1 MKNLV
6 FCLFVILPM
15 TAQAAPQVS
24 ITDAAKSFLA
34 SLDASQ
40 RTMTVMDFVSDERE
54 NYHYTPR
61 QRSGIPFK
69 AMTAPQRTAATQ
81 LLEAVL
87 SDQGKLKV
95 TQIMSLESVLGE
107 IERKPNNRNS
117 ENYYFSIFGTP
128 GDPKGWGWRFEGH
141 HISLNFSLVD
151 GKKISLTPSFL
162 GSNPAEVRTGSQL
175 GLRILAAEEDLSRTL
190 VNTLLADGKKSV
202 LFSDQAPHEIL
213 TGEKREVTAFE
224 PVGIAASEM
233 SGAQRTA
240 LIHLISQYTGRYR
253 KELADA
259 DMTKIEKAGIENIH
273 FGWAGGTRTGEAY
286 YYRIQG
292 PTFLIECV
300 NFQNNANHIHT
311 VWRDFN
317 GDFGRDLLAEHVR
330 QDHTP

>member
-1 MKNLV
+1 
-6 FCLFVILPM
+6 M
-15 TAQAAPQVS
+15 TAGAAPHLT

-34 SLDASQ
+34 ALDAPQ
-40 RTMTVMDFVSDERE
+40 RAKIVIPFVGDERE

-61 QRSGIPFK
+61 ERAGITFK
-69 AMTAPQRTAATQ
+69 AMTPPQRTAATQ
-81 LLEAVL
+81 LLESVL

-95 TQIMSLESVLGE
+95 TQIMSLESVLGA
-107 IERKPNNRNS
+107 IERKPNNRDS

-128 GDPKGWGWRFEGH
+128 GDAKGWGWRFEGH
-141 HISLNFSLVD
+141 HISLNFSLIE
-151 GKKISLTPSFL
+151 GQKISLTPSFL
-162 GSNPAEVRTGSQL
+162 GSNPAEVRTGPQL
-175 GLRILAAEEDLSRTL
+175 GLRILAAEEDLSRAL

-224 PVGIAASEM
+224 PVGISASEI
-233 SGAQRTA
+233 SDTQRTA
-240 LIHLISQYTGRYR
+240 LVHLISQYTGRYR
-253 KELADA
+253 KEFADE
-259 DMTKIEKAGIENIH
+259 DMAKIEKAGIKSIH

-311 VWRDFN
+311 VWRDFT
-317 GDFGRDLLAEHVR
+317 GDFGRDLIAEHAR